1 MSGGPAV
8 LDIRLIRRD
17 PDAVRTALSRR
28 GPGAAETI
36 DRVLELDEQ
45 WRAVTTQLE
54 QLRSEQNAAS
64 KALKGAPEPRAARAA
79 GRAVGARARPVR

>member
-1 MSGGPAV
+1 M

-17 PDAVRTALSRR
+17 PDAVRTALARR
-28 GPGAAETI
+28 GREAAAAV

-54 QLRSEQNAAS
+54 QLRRPRPM
-64 KALKGAPEPRAARAA
+64 AP
-79 GRAVGARARPVR
+79 